1 MTIDE
6 EIKMKRLEFDLALE
20 KAYRTI
26 DHINALAEQ
35 ARIVYKLTFDPV
47 EEIKPW
53 WIFWK

>member
-35 ARIVYKLTFDPV
+35 AKIVYKLTFDPI